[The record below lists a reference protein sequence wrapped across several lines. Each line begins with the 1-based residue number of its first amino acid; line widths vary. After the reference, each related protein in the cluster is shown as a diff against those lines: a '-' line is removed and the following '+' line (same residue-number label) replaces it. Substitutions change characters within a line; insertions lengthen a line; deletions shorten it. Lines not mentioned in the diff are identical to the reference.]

1 MMKNKNSKNQGPKNA
16 SLKISAN
23 EINRFVYCPY
33 QWYYSRYYG
42 QKDLKERYKALKDK
56 NSQLESNFKKGL
68 RFHKNYYL
76 SYRFQKCIRWII
88 ALTALG
94 FMIWVVIKCR

>member
-33 QWYYSRYYG
+33 QWYYRRYYG
-42 QKDLKERYKALKDK
+42 QKDLK
-56 NSQLESNFKKGL
+56 
-68 RFHKNYYL
+68 
-76 SYRFQKCIRWII
+76 
-88 ALTALG
+88 
-94 FMIWVVIKCR
+94 